1 MRLILVFHPGTI
13 RPGHATYRRSEFA
26 LDCGVERIPVA
37 QTAQAKIDRSVGIRE
52 PTWLAIADTL
62 SITFSGSDAEL
73 VSFDAY
79 SNLAN
84 WVASSDLTLPEVAG
98 VGTVRLAEPPPRSDR
113 IDLGMVPTFRYSQR
127 QQRLRIEF
135 GAVPSHYYQV
145 STCLI
150 VGADDDGLA
159 TLEVSDLKV
168 T

>member
-1 MRLILVFHPGTI
+1 MKLILEFHPGTI

-26 LDCGVERIPVA
+26 LDCAVERIPIA

-79 SNLAN
+79 SNVGN
-84 WVASSDLTLPEVAG
+84 WVQSSDLTLPEVAG
-98 VGTVRLAEPPPRSDR
+98 VGAVRLAELSRRSDR
-113 IDLGMVPTFRYSQR
+113 MDLAIVPTFRYSPR

-135 GAVPSHYYQV
+135 GAVPSRYFQI
-145 STCLI
+145 STCLV
-150 VGADDDGLA
+150 VGADDGGLA
-159 TLEVSDLKV
+159 TLEVSQLEV